1 MSYKKDV
8 LKISRNLQEDIF
20 IKKRD
25 FGAGVS
31 CKFCDIFKITF
42 FTEHFRT
49 TISLCENVL
58 YHDSIETLEMAFKS
72 IS

>member
-25 FGAGVS
+25 SGTGVS

-49 TISLCENVL
+49 TTSVYENVL
-58 YHDSIETLEMAFKS
+58 YLDYIGTLGKAFKS

>member
-25 FGAGVS
+25 SGTGVS

-49 TISLCENVL
+49 TSVYENVL
-58 YHDSIETLEMAFKS
+58 YHDYIGTLGKAFKS